1 MFSEPLWCTSN
12 EPPQTDIIFRDPFFL
27 QFAGIAAVV
36 AAIAAPMAAA
46 GAVELNDD
54 NYDEMTAGKGAFI
67 KFLAPW

>member
-1 MFSEPLWCTSN
+1 MGTILN
-12 EPPQTDIIFRDPFFL
+12 NMK
-27 QFAGIAAVV
+27 FAGIAAVV

-67 KFLAPW
+67 KFQAPW